1 MYGEHGKAVAEAN
14 HSETAVIV
22 GLSEIVNII
31 MEEHK
36 VYPFTALMS
45 DIGGA
50 AGLFLG
56 LNIMGLFKK
65 ILISIN
71 VRIQTCCKN

>member
-1 MYGEHGKAVAEAN
+1 MFGEDNIDLEGHDTEEAN
-14 HSETAVIV
+14 QTSAAASL
-22 GLSEIVNII
+22 GLSKFVNVIS
-31 MEEHK
+31 EEQQ

-56 LNIMGLFKK
+56 LNIMGLLKVKFY
-65 ILISIN
+65 L
-71 VRIQTCCKN
+71 

>member
-1 MYGEHGKAVAEAN
+1 MFGEHVAADNSNE
-14 HSETAVIV
+14 STTAVIL

-56 LNIMGLFKK
+56 LNIMGK
-65 ILISIN
+65 
-71 VRIQTCCKN
+71 